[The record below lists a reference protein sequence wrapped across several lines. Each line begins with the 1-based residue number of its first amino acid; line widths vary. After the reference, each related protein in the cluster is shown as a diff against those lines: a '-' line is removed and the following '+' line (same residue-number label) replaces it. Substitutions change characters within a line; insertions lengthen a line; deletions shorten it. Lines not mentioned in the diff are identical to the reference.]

1 MAGLGTTGTL
11 MGVGRFLRE
20 QVPGV
25 QIVAAEPRYG
35 ELVYGLRNV
44 DEGFVPELYDPSGAD
59 HPVLGLVGGRAAP
72 HPRAAGR
79 RGHLRRHLLRL
90 RAARRAGHGGQGV
103 GRRASGPTSR
113 FIVADGGWKYL
124 STGAYSG
131 TLEEAEARLEGQLW
145 A

>member
-1 MAGLGTTGTL
+1 MD
-11 MGVGRFLRE
+11 
-20 QVPGV
+20 
-25 QIVAAEPRYG
+25 IVAAEPRYG

-44 DEGFVPELYDPSGAD
+44 DEGFVPELYDESVLTTRFSVSSADALRRTRELLDREGIFAGISSGCAL
-59 HPVLGLVGGRAAP
+59 HAALAMAAKAQ
-72 HPRAAGR
+72 AAGE
-79 RGHLRRHLLRL
+79 
-90 RAARRAGHGGQGV
+90 RADIA
-103 GRRASGPTSR
+103 